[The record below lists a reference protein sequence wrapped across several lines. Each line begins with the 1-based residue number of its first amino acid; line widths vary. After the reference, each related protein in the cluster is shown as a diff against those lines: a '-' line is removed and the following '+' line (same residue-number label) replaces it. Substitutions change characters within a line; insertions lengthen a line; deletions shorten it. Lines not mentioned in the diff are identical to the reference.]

1 MAPGPT
7 LLVPLSHTCAQPH
20 THTNTGSS
28 ISQRHRHTNSHTS
41 LHAWTTHTYSR
52 ITDMQI
58 HIGTY
63 KQAHP
68 EIYTPRSRDTHTHR
82 SQHSQPCKSS
92 LVHPHTCTLRG
103 THKDTPT
110 GTCAFAH
117 KQACHSHHRVTGVL
131 TQSCLTLCDP
141 MDCGPLGSS
150 VPRILQARILE
161 WVAFPSPGD
170 LPDPGIEPESP
181 ELTGRFF
188 TTAPAGKPRNDWQPF
203 T

>member
-1 MAPGPT
+1 
-7 LLVPLSHTCAQPH
+7 
-20 THTNTGSS
+20 
-28 ISQRHRHTNSHTS
+28 
-41 LHAWTTHTYSR
+41 
-52 ITDMQI
+52 MQI

-68 EIYTPRSRDTHTHR
+68 EIYTPRSRHTHTHR
-82 SQHSQPCKSS
+82 SQHSQSCKSS

-131 TQSCLTLCDP
+131 TQSCLTLCNP
-141 MDCGPLGSS
+141 MDCGPRGSS
-150 VPRILQARILE
+150 VPRILQSRILE

-188 TTAPAGKPRNDWQPF
+188 TTAPPGKPWNDWQPSIQ
-203 T
+203 TTV